1 MLEAR
6 GLSRF
11 RHYLNLHKTEMR
23 FERLLEDFSF
33 GPLSDLAE
41 NLNLPVE
48 GWSEE
53 DVPRQRVSIATVR
66 SADTRK
72 VSVIVPLYNEKDNI
86 DTLYFSLLAVL
97 KDHCPNHEVVFVD
110 DGSRD
115 GTYER
120 LKELKA
126 NGNEM
131 VIVKFRSNYGQTAA
145 MQAGFEV
152 ATGSQIITMDGDLQ
166 NDPVDIPR
174 LLKKLDDGYDLVCGW
189 RRHRRDSFLVRIL
202 PSKLANGLIRL
213 VTGVPIHD
221 NGCSLKAYN
230 AQLIK
235 RLKLYGDMHRFIP
248 AVSTLTG
255 ARVTEVEV
263 THHPRRFG
271 VSKYGIGRTFR
282 VLLDLLVIKM
292 ITRYA
297 SHPLLGFCATSS
309 LFFFPGLFLAVRAA
323 IEVFSETG
331 SVPLSI
337 SLVGISA
344 MLLLLIPFL
353 LLLGLIGEIAVR
365 TGNFRPKSM
374 VLSREEN

>member
-1 MLEAR
+1 
-6 GLSRF
+6 
-11 RHYLNLHKTEMR
+11 
-23 FERLLEDFSF
+23 
-33 GPLSDLAE
+33 
-41 NLNLPVE
+41 
-48 GWSEE
+48 
-53 DVPRQRVSIATVR
+53 
-66 SADTRK
+66 
-72 VSVIVPLYNEKDNI
+72 
-86 DTLYFSLLAVL
+86 
-97 KDHCPNHEVVFVD
+97 
-110 DGSRD
+110 
-115 GTYER
+115 
-120 LKELKA
+120 
-126 NGNEM
+126 M

-145 MQAGFEV
+145 MQAGFDV
-152 ATGSQIITMDGDLQ
+152 VTGSRIITMDGDLQ

-189 RRHRRDSFLVRIL
+189 RRHRRDSFLVRTL

-282 VLLDLLVIKM
+282 VVLDLLTIKM

-297 SHPLLGFCATSS
+297 SHPLLGFCVTAFLFFPLGFFWQFGPRPTSS
-309 LFFFPGLFLAVRAA
+309 AG
-323 IEVFSETG
+323 
-331 SVPLSI
+331 
-337 SLVGISA
+337 
-344 MLLLLIPFL
+344 
-353 LLLGLIGEIAVR
+353 
-365 TGNFRPKSM
+365 
-374 VLSREEN
+374 